1 MKKFITALIVL
12 GAVSA
17 APLAATAAASQ
28 KSHTASKPAASPK
41 ATTHAAGGV
50 IKSIDGNTMVVSRSG
65 KNGGE
70 MTFVMN
76 DSTDRKGNLAVGTP
90 VSVRYHQDGRTNVA
104 TAVHAEQAGKATK
117 SGAKH

>member
-28 KSHTASKPAASPK
+28 KSQTASKPASSK
-41 ATTHAAGGV
+41 AATHAAGGV
-50 IKSIDGNTMVVSRSG
+50 IKSIDGNTLVVSRSG

-76 DSTDRKGNLAVGTP
+76 DSTDRKGNLAVGTT
-90 VSVRYHQDGRTNVA
+90 VSVRYHQDGTTNVA

-117 SGAKH
+117 SGKH

>member
-28 KSHTASKPAASPK
+28 KSQATSKPAASHK

-50 IKSIDGNTMVVSRSG
+50 IKSIDGNTLVVSRSG

-76 DSTDRKGNLAVGTP
+76 DSTERKGTLAVGTT
-90 VSVRYHQDGRTNVA
+90 VSVRYHQEGTTNIA
-104 TAVHAEQAGKATK
+104 TAVHAEHP
-117 SGAKH
+117 AKH